1 MILNALRIDLAL
13 LIAAIRWF
21 YCGIVLQ
28 RVPNL
33 YLDWATLLYHYNYH
47 KNIFLVAVDL
57 IRVVRTLVKPS
68 EKLKSHKNIVEW
80 ACSSFSAVVLA
91 PPLSALTPP
100 GPRSPTPCSTRTEQ
114 PTLSWQGWKLGP
126 RFTTPPSARPSLP
139 ARLSQLS
146 SIQSSPHSPC
156 TPIGSSSPKTHTH
169 QSKQTLHFQY
179 SGAWLYFNRDTHHS
193 KRPDDLKPIGLSRNY
208 FPNQFFIALLVVG

>member
-1 MILNALRIDLAL
+1 MILNALGKDLSL
-13 LIAAIRWF
+13 LIAAIPWF

-33 YLDWATLLYHYNYH
+33 YLDWVTLLYHCSYH
-47 KNIFLVAVDL
+47 KNSFWLGL
-57 IRVVRTLVKPS
+57 IYPSSTYYVLLVKPS
-68 EKLKSHKNIVEW
+68 EKWKSNKNIAKW
-80 ACSSFSAVVLA
+80 ACSSFSAAVLV

-179 SGAWLYFNRDTHHS
+179 RGAWLSEIHIIQNAQVT
-193 KRPDDLKPIGLSRNY
+193 
-208 FPNQFFIALLVVG
+208 